1 MNGILGR
8 TVHRPADDYPARRA
22 RARVDAQH
30 VRGDEHKPRVHQVG
44 CGGDRD
50 AARVWREHRGCGKET
65 CGVRRYAA
73 VERVHC
79 GCGIATSRM
88 LKHSKIWLCSLLL
101 SSPRTAPHSRL
112 PSHSFVAFDALH
124 ALARIRCTEVKL
136 GRLYTI
142 AYPDH
147 LVYRRNIESL
157 HSQDKPVAHVPT
169 RRHTASTRQP
179 T

>member
-8 TVHRPADDYPARRA
+8 AVHRPADDYPARRA

-30 VRGDEHKPRVHQVG
+30 VRGDEHEPRVHQIG

-50 AARVWREHRGCGKET
+50 AARVWREHRGCGEET
-65 CGVRRYAA
+65 RGVRRHAA
-73 VERVHC
+73 VERVHS
-79 GCGIATSRM
+79 GGGIATSRRLEH
-88 LKHSKIWLCSLLL
+88 LKIRLCSLLL
-101 SSPRTAPHSRL
+101 SSPRTVSHSRL
-112 PSHSFVAFDALH
+112 PSRSFVAFDALH
-124 ALARIRCTEVKL
+124 AFARIRCTKVKL

-147 LVYRRNIESL
+147 LVYCRDIESL